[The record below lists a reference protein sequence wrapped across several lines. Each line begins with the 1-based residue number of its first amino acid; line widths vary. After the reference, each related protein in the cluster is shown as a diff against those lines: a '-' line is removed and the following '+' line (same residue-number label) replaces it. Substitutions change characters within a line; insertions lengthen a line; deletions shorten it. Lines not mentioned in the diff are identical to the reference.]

1 MLITKYYFIIMA
13 QFFLFMLSAIFC
25 LVGLKLITLK
35 TGNHDADFFMK
46 IIGLIIFLPAVYIVL
61 ETLNIIK

>member
-1 MLITKYYFIIMA
+1 MA
-13 QFFLFMLSAIFC
+13 QFFLFMLAAIFC
-25 LVGLKLITLK
+25 LVGLRLITLK

-46 IIGLIIFLPAVYIVL
+46 IIGLILFIPSIYIVL